1 MTSHDPGAHD
11 GRNGD
16 PGPGHDRERDRE
28 RDLDGVREPE
38 QPGGLEAELIALGAL
53 LDVPAPPPP
62 DLAAEV
68 RARLQRTDPQGNRP
82 PTDPQ
87 GNRRPTAPQGNRR
100 PTHPRGNR
108 PVTDPRGSR
117 PPTRRSRGSRRWKV
131 VAGVVAVVVAVT
143 AATPQGRAAVAGILR
158 LAGVEIHLDEEAPA
172 PLPGAAPLPGER
184 AVPLGDLARHVRFPV
199 RTPSALGPPSAATV
213 SDAGRV
219 ASLFWP
225 DGVRLDQFDGGLDPA
240 FFKRVGPP
248 WPQEARVGGLP
259 GWWVQGTHRLGY
271 ITRPDGT
278 EVPLRQAGP
287 TLVWQRDGVG
297 HRLEGVPT
305 LGRAVAIA
313 DSLK

>member
-11 GRNGD
+11 GRNGE
-16 PGPGHDRERDRE
+16 PGPGSGRNRDH
-28 RDLDGVREPE
+28 DLDGAREPE
-38 QPGGLEAELIALGAL
+38 RPGGLEAELIALGAL

-62 DLAAEV
+62 DLAAKV
-68 RARLQRTDPQGNRP
+68 RARLQPTDPQEGRPLTDPQESRPLTDPQGSRP
-82 PTDPQ
+82 P
-87 GNRRPTAPQGNRR
+87 A
-100 PTHPRGNR
+100 
-108 PVTDPRGSR
+108 DPRGSR
-117 PPTRRSRGSRRWKV
+117 PPTRRSRRSRRWKV
-131 VAGVVAVVVAVT
+131 VAGVLAVVVAVT

-172 PLPGAAPLPGER
+172 PLPGAALLPGER
-184 AVPLGDLARHVRFPV
+184 AVPPGDLARHVRFPV

-225 DGVRLDQFDGGLDPA
+225 DGVRLDQFDGGLDPV

-259 GWWVQGTHRLGY
+259 GWWVQGTHQLGY